1 MSKVVITR
9 VLPPQTQARLLSQGF
24 NIVQWQQDNTMP
36 REELLKAVQGAEA
49 LLCLLTDRIDNEL
62 LDAAGSQLKVIA
74 TMSVGYDHIDVEAVK
89 ARRILIGYTPDVLT
103 DATADLTLLLILGAA
118 RRIKE
123 GIQAAEHGQWREWRP
138 TWLCGSQLTNKTV
151 GIVGLGRIGEAVAH
165 RLKAFGVSRIVYTG
179 RQRKMDIED
188 RTKAEFVT
196 FDHLLADSDFVVVC
210 CALTK
215 ETRHMF
221 NYEAFSKMKK
231 TAVFVNSARGGIVDQ
246 EGLVKALEE
255 NLIGAV
261 GLDVTDP
268 EPLPPSHKLYSFPN
282 CLILPHIGS
291 ATLETREKMASM
303 ALDNILSALNNQP
316 LPYSIQEKY
325 RIIRSNDIV
334 IDCGAAPGGWTQ
346 VAAEKV
352 SNQGLVIGIDL
363 LPMDPIPNAHIIQG
377 NFLKASTQ
385 KAIQKALDN
394 RKVNLVCSDMAPSFS
409 GNHLADH
416 ARSMELCESALAFA
430 QSVLKPGG
438 SFVAKFLMGGTEHEF
453 RKKLQTLFTKVKIEK
468 PDASRKQSTE
478 SFYVALGFKPPN
490 QS

>member
-1 MSKVVITR
+1 MSKVVVTR

-24 NIVQWQQDNTMP
+24 NIVQWQQDSAMP

-74 TMSVGYDHIDVEAVK
+74 TMSVGYDHIDVEAAK

-165 RLKAFGVSRIVYTG
+165 RLKAFGISRIVYTG
-179 RQRKMDIED
+179 RQRKMGIED
-188 RTKAEFVT
+188 RIKAEFVT
-196 FDHLLADSDFVVVC
+196 FDHLLADSDFVIVC

-316 LPYSIQEKY
+316 LPYS
-325 RIIRSNDIV
+325 V
-334 IDCGAAPGGWTQ
+334 
-346 VAAEKV
+346 
-352 SNQGLVIGIDL
+352 
-363 LPMDPIPNAHIIQG
+363 
-377 NFLKASTQ
+377 
-385 KAIQKALDN
+385 
-394 RKVNLVCSDMAPSFS
+394 
-409 GNHLADH
+409 
-416 ARSMELCESALAFA
+416 
-430 QSVLKPGG
+430 
-438 SFVAKFLMGGTEHEF
+438 
-453 RKKLQTLFTKVKIEK
+453 
-468 PDASRKQSTE
+468 
-478 SFYVALGFKPPN
+478 
-490 QS
+490 

>member
-1 MSKVVITR
+1 
-9 VLPPQTQARLLSQGF
+9 
-24 NIVQWQQDNTMP
+24 
-36 REELLKAVQGAEA
+36 
-49 LLCLLTDRIDNEL
+49 
-62 LDAAGSQLKVIA
+62 
-74 TMSVGYDHIDVEAVK
+74 MSVGYDHIDVEAVK

-165 RLKAFGVSRIVYTG
+165 RLKAFGISRIVYTG

-188 RTKAEFVT
+188 RIKADFVT
-196 FDHLLADSDFVVVC
+196 FDHLLATSDFIV
-210 CALTK
+210 
-215 ETRHMF
+215 
-221 NYEAFSKMKK
+221 
-231 TAVFVNSARGGIVDQ
+231 VFVNSARGGIVDQ

-325 RIIRSNDIV
+325 RIIRPNDVV

-385 KAIQKALDN
+385 KAIQKVLDN

-478 SFYVALGFKPPN
+478 SFYVALGFKPLN

>member
-1 MSKVVITR
+1 MSKVVVTR
-9 VLPPQTQARLLSQGF
+9 VLPPQTQARLLSLGF
-24 NIVQWQQDNTMP
+24 NIVQWQQDSAMP

-165 RLKAFGVSRIVYTG
+165 RLKAFGISRIVYTG

-188 RTKAEFVT
+188 RIKADFVT
-196 FDHLLADSDFVVVC
+196 FDHLLATSDFIVVC

-282 CLILPHIGS
+282 CLILPHIAAKANQYRARS
-291 ATLETREKMASM
+291 AFKLV
-303 ALDNILSALNNQP
+303 Q
-316 LPYSIQEKY
+316 IQEKY
-325 RIIRSNDIV
+325 RIIRPNDVV

-385 KAIQKALDN
+385 KAIQKVLDN

-478 SFYVALGFKPPN
+478 SFYVALGFKPLN

>member
-1 MSKVVITR
+1 MSYSM
-9 VLPPQTQARLLSQGF
+9 L
-24 NIVQWQQDNTMP
+24 
-36 REELLKAVQGAEA
+36 
-49 LLCLLTDRIDNEL
+49 
-62 LDAAGSQLKVIA
+62 QLKVIA
-74 TMSVGYDHIDVEAVK
+74 TMSVGYDHIDVEAAK

-165 RLKAFGVSRIVYTG
+165 RLKAFGISRIVYTG
-179 RQRKMDIED
+179 RQRKMGIED
-188 RTKAEFVT
+188 RIKAEFVT
-196 FDHLLADSDFVVVC
+196 FDHLLADSDFVIVC

-282 CLILPHIGS
+282 CLILPHIGKEY
-291 ATLETREKMASM
+291 LVHK
-303 ALDNILSALNNQP
+303 
-316 LPYSIQEKY
+316 SITYPFY
-325 RIIRSNDIV
+325 RKRYF
-334 IDCGAAPGGWTQ
+334 
-346 VAAEKV
+346 
-352 SNQGLVIGIDL
+352 
-363 LPMDPIPNAHIIQG
+363 G
-377 NFLKASTQ
+377 NKG
-385 KAIQKALDN
+385 KN
-394 RKVNLVCSDMAPSFS
+394 
-409 GNHLADH
+409 G
-416 ARSMELCESALAFA
+416 
-430 QSVLKPGG
+430 
-438 SFVAKFLMGGTEHEF
+438 
-453 RKKLQTLFTKVKIEK
+453 
-468 PDASRKQSTE
+468 
-478 SFYVALGFKPPN
+478 
-490 QS
+490 